1 MKRFAI
7 LFSTLSLALMMVLAI
22 GIYCIDPFNSGRSTL
37 LSSDQIRQQGPR
49 TAHAFRGR
57 QPQFDGVIIG
67 NSHVQLL
74 SPERLTK
81 GSSINF
87 VSLTVP
93 GTGPKEQLV
102 MLDWFLRHRIRAPKT
117 IVIGA
122 DGYWCSAD
130 PNMTNWKPFPFWLYS
145 TSPIEYVRGLM
156 SFNSLEEAIVRL
168 QFILNPKN
176 PARLDGYWDY
186 EKDYTALHDAI
197 GTGKAPNLDE
207 RKETITPNISGRYP
221 ALEALRD
228 MLNRVPKTTGIFLV
242 RPPVYITG
250 LPIYGSAEA
259 KTDANCLSEM
269 MKLSAAHSQLTVLN
283 WREERVEL
291 KDKTLF
297 FDHTHYRTNL
307 ALAIEEQISALIKAF
322 RFDR

>member
-1 MKRFAI
+1 MKRFVI
-7 LFSTLSLALMMVLAI
+7 LFCVVSCGLMALLALIVY
-22 GIYCIDPFNSGRSTL
+22 GIDPFNSGRSTL

-57 QPQFDGVIIG
+57 LPQFDGVIIG

-74 SPERLTK
+74 SPERLTQ
-81 GSSINF
+81 GSNINF

-102 MLDWFLRHRIRAPKT
+102 LLDWFLRHRVRAPKA

-122 DGYWCSAD
+122 DGYWCGAD
-130 PNMTNWKPFPFWLYS
+130 PKMTNWKPFPFWLYS
-145 TSPIEYVRGLM
+145 ASLTEYARGLM
-156 SFNSLEEAIVRL
+156 SLNALEETIARV
-168 QFILNPKN
+168 QFVLNPKN

-186 EKDYTALHDAI
+186 EKDYTALQDA
-197 GTGKAPNLDE
+197 TGAAKAPNLDE

-221 ALEALRD
+221 ALEALRET
-228 MLNRVPKTTGIFLV
+228 LGRIPKTTGVFLI

-259 KTDANCLSEM
+259 KTDASCLSEM
-269 MKLSAAHSQLTVLN
+269 MRLTQVHPQLTVIN
-283 WREERVEL
+283 WRYDRVEL
-291 KDKTLF
+291 KDKALF
-297 FDHTHYRTNL
+297 FDHTHYRMKL
-307 ALAIEEQISALIKAF
+307 ASAIEEQVSALIKAF
-322 RFDR
+322 RLDQ